1 MSPLKPQTRFLVRGS
16 ALLIAFLTLWWF
28 ALLTPMLWALEGVGG
43 VVGGL
48 LLGGRNGELIHQNA
62 TGDWTFHVPLEMTLT
77 SPAGQPAQQ
86 VHSIDFDMPRSDV
99 IAFTFSLPVFWA
111 IALALPG
118 WRRNWRPL
126 VIGTVLTAALE
137 LMLLLAF
144 AEISA
149 HKAAAQLSGIEG
161 AADTWILRFGEY
173 LAVSV
178 LPYAAPMIIALVVNP
193 GLRWEVFRWGANPDF
208 SGTAPLTTR
217 KSLKKTRK

>member
-1 MSPLKPQTRFLVRGS
+1 MSPPKAQTRFLLRGS

-28 ALLTPMLWALEGVGG
+28 ALLTPMLWVLEGVGG
-43 VVGGL
+43 LAGGL
-48 LLGGRNGELIHQNA
+48 LLGASNGELIHQNA
-62 TGDWTFHVPLEMTLT
+62 SGDWTFHVPLEMTL
-77 SPAGQPAQQ
+77 SSQAGQPAQQ

-111 IALALPG
+111 IALAMPG

-126 VIGTVLTAALE
+126 VLGTVITATLE
-137 LMLLLAF
+137 VVLLVAF

-178 LPYAAPMIIALVVNP
+178 LPYAAPMIIALAVNP
-193 GLRWEVFRWGANPDF
+193 GLRWQIFQWGADPDLQRP
-208 SGTAPLTTR
+208 APLTAR
-217 KSLKKTRK
+217 KSMKKPGK